1 MSDAGALAGCRW
13 LLLLALAA
21 CGAGSASRFD
31 SLTSCEDCVAA
42 GFGWSVRKAKCGGY
56 SNRDCS
62 QCGSARH
69 ELAQAVDAALRRY
82 EPCATPHECFGAR
95 IQHDLRHWQGGIR
108 REAFAAAVEQLG
120 LRRLSHYQI
129 IDGQL
134 YRDAKCMFEPRC
146 RGIEYFIHWL
156 LSEDR
161 AGTASGP
168 LPDMEL
174 LVKCGT
180 AHLC

>member
-1 MSDAGALAGCRW
+1 MSDAGALCALVGSRW

-62 QCGSARH
+62 QCSSSSARH

-95 IQHDLRHWQGGIR
+95 IQHDLRH
-108 REAFAAAVEQLG
+108 
-120 LRRLSHYQI
+120 
-129 IDGQL
+129 
-134 YRDAKCMFEPRC
+134 
-146 RGIEYFIHWL
+146 
-156 LSEDR
+156 
-161 AGTASGP
+161 
-168 LPDMEL
+168 
-174 LVKCGT
+174 
-180 AHLC
+180 